1 MKPHMFTLCLLIIGV
16 FFFQPTHQ
24 YRLSKRE
31 LTEFDLT
38 SFIVTTC
45 SGEKIDMLIQNLCD
59 QTLQSALMGNFPYL
73 IYYCTTIGDGTRY
86 CHNINRYTLLNQD
99 VGTKKR
105 SVSRRLARSLN
116 NEEKEFAEQ
125 GQAMGSKIDSDLKL
139 IMQICMST
147 TMKKISWETI
157 EFCNRTLHER
167 YPEMIELCKIYPD
180 VESCRLVQ
188 FYSSLTSRPFEATRS
203 MPAKVKPAYLSSI
216 ESNMD
221 QAAMKRNKQ
230 EPSSRSAS
238 SS

>member
-1 MKPHMFTLCLLIIGV
+1 MFVLCLLIIGV

-38 SFIVTTC
+38 NFIVTTC
-45 SGEKIDMLIQNLCD
+45 SGDKIDMLIQNLCD
-59 QTLQSALMGNFPYL
+59 QTFQSALMGNFPYL
-73 IYYCTTIGDGTRY
+73 IYYCKTIGEELRY

-116 NEEKEFAEQ
+116 EQ
-125 GQAMGSKIDSDLKL
+125 GQEMGSKIDSDFKL

-157 EFCNRTLHER
+157 EFCNRTLYER
-167 YPEMIELCKIYPD
+167 YPETIEFCKIYPD
-180 VESCRLVQ
+180 VKTCRFVQ
-188 FYSSLTSRPFEATRS
+188 LYSSLNSRPLEGTRLIPS
-203 MPAKVKPAYLSSI
+203 KVNPLFLSSI

-230 EPSSRSAS
+230 EPSSLS
-238 SS
+238 S